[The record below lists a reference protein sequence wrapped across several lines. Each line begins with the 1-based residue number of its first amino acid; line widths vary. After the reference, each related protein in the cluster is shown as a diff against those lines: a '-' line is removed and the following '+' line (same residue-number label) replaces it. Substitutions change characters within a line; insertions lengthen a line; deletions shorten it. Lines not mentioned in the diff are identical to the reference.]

1 MPARAGIF
9 GDGAAQEPREAPA
22 CAGATMNKHAGPLP
36 PLPRSPVMRANLS
49 STDFWR
55 EFRRDWWGTLRRAYT
70 ASNDDNLGLIAA
82 GTAFYA
88 FSSIAPILAASVLS
102 YGLIADAQTVQ
113 ANIRTLFDLLPAD
126 AARLIGQQMD
136 MVVSGSEGKKG
147 LGLVIA
153 LAIAI
158 YGGSRAATAMMT
170 ALNVA
175 YEAKEKRNYLVW
187 MLTAFAVVAGGVVL
201 MLIGVSSSTVTAFL
215 GNLIPGTPAIVRTAI
230 GLCTYLLMAAVAVT
244 GASLLFRFAPYRPRA
259 RLRWGTPGAVL
270 ATVVWLAATTGFSV
284 YVVNFGNYGATYGSL
299 GAIVVLLTW
308 LWLSAYAFLLG
319 AALDVQLYRACHA
332 APPAEPAPPAAAPP
346 ATTHTGPIAATGL
359 AILGL
364 ALFAWRSGNR

>member
-1 MPARAGIF
+1 ML
-9 GDGAAQEPREAPA
+9 
-22 CAGATMNKHAGPLP
+22 T
-36 PLPRSPVMRANLS
+36 
-49 STDFWR
+49 
-55 EFRRDWWGTLRRAYT
+55 
-70 ASNDDNLGLIAA
+70 
-82 GTAFYA
+82 
-88 FSSIAPILAASVLS
+88 

-113 ANIRTLFDLLPAD
+113 ANIRVLFDLLPAD

-147 LGLVIA
+147 VGLVIA

-201 MLIGVSSSTVTAFL
+201 MLVGVSSSTVTAFL

-270 ATVVWLAATTGFSV
+270 ATIVWLAATTGFSV

-332 APPAEPAPPAAAPP
+332 SPVEGAPPAAAPP
-346 ATTHTGPIAATGL
+346 APAADSGLLATAGL
-359 AILGL
+359 AALGL
-364 ALFAWRSGNR
+364 ALFAWRARSR

>member
-1 MPARAGIF
+1 
-9 GDGAAQEPREAPA
+9 
-22 CAGATMNKHAGPLP
+22 
-36 PLPRSPVMRANLS
+36 MRANLS

-201 MLIGVSSSTVTAFL
+201 EAIHRYKYQRQLWFEAFL
-215 GNLIPGTPAIVRTAI
+215 AGLLIRQ
-230 GLCTYLLMAAVAVT
+230 AAPELGREHWDWRVPVPLHPTKEREREFNQAWR
-244 GASLLFRFAPYRPRA
+244 LA
-259 RLRWGTPGAVL
+259 RR
-270 ATVVWLAATTGFSV
+270 
-284 YVVNFGNYGATYGSL
+284 
-299 GAIVVLLTW
+299 
-308 LWLSAYAFLLG
+308 LG
-319 AALDVQLYRACHA
+319 AAAGIPVQPRLLQRARPTRTQTRLSRAERAENMRAAFRVAPDLDLGGSRIVLVDDVFTTG
-332 APPAEPAPPAAAPP
+332 
-346 ATTHTGPIAATGL
+346 ATTSACARALREAGAGEVCVWTVARGL
-359 AILGL
+359 
-364 ALFAWRSGNR
+364 

>member
-1 MPARAGIF
+1 
-9 GDGAAQEPREAPA
+9 
-22 CAGATMNKHAGPLP
+22 
-36 PLPRSPVMRANLS
+36 MRANLS
-49 STDFWR
+49 SSDFWR
-55 EFRRDWWGTLRRAYT
+55 AFRADWWGALKKAYA

-82 GTAFYA
+82 GAAFYA
-88 FSSIAPILAASVLS
+88 FSSIAPLLAATVLT
-102 YGLIADAQTVQ
+102 YGLVADAATVQ
-113 ANIRTLFDLLPAD
+113 ANIRSLFDLLPAD
-126 AARLIGQQMD
+126 AASLIGQQLD

-153 LAIAI
+153 LAIAV

-175 YEAKEKRNYLVW
+175 YEVKDKRNYLVW

-201 MLIGVSSSTVTAFL
+201 MMLGLSTSTLVAFL
-215 GNLIPGTPAIVRTAI
+215 GSLIPWAPGVVRGGIAVF
-230 GLCTYLLMAAVAVT
+230 TYLLMTAVAVT

-270 ATVVWLAATTGFSV
+270 ATVVWLAATTGFGI
-284 YVVNFGNYGATYGSL
+284 YVANFGNYGATYGSL

-319 AALDVQLYRACHA
+319 ATLDVQLYRMRAPAGA
-332 APPAEPAPPAAAPP
+332 AVGAPLAVDPAHDDQPSERAGVVAGALLSA
-346 ATTHTGPIAATGL
+346 
-359 AILGL
+359 LGL
-364 ALFAWRSGNR
+364 VIFTVRIRRQGR